1 MNLLSRRN
9 RALALWLGVLAL
21 VLLLPRLPAT
31 AADFTPDQRKA
42 IEAIIHDYLVKNPEV
57 MLDAL
62 EAAKE
67 KLTKDAHD
75 KAGAALTSR
84 QHEILDD
91 PASPVAGNPKGDVT
105 LVEFFDYRCPYCKQ
119 VEPSLEALLGED
131 RQLRFVYKEM
141 PVLGPVS
148 VVAARVALAA
158 RNQGK
163 YEAFH
168 KAMMNT
174 KGQIDE
180 AAVYKVAGSV
190 GLDMDR
196 LKREMNS
203 PEVQQAIKANL
214 DLAEALEIRGT
225 PGFIIGEEIVPG
237 AVDLGT
243 LKQLIA
249 DARKK

>member
-1 MNLLSRRN
+1 MQFFVRRN
-9 RALALWLGVLAL
+9 AILALGLGITAVAMLLRPAL
-21 VLLLPRLPAT
+21 S
-31 AADFTPDQRKA
+31 ADFTPDQRKA

-75 KAGAALTSR
+75 KAGAALSER
-84 QHEILDD
+84 RHEIFED

-131 RQLRFVYKEM
+131 RELRFVYKEM
-141 PVLGPVS
+141 PVLGPAS
-148 VVAARVALAA
+148 VIAARVALAA

-163 YEAFH
+163 YDAFH

-180 AAVYKVAGSV
+180 ATVFKVAGSV
-190 GLDMDR
+190 GLDIDR
-196 LKREMNS
+196 LKRDMNT
-203 PEVQQAIKANL
+203 PEVQQTIKANL
-214 DLAEALEIRGT
+214 DLAESLDIRGT
-225 PGFIIGEEIVPG
+225 PGFVIGQEIVPG

>member
-1 MNLLSRRN
+1 
-9 RALALWLGVLAL
+9 
-21 VLLLPRLPAT
+21 
-31 AADFTPDQRKA
+31 
-42 IEAIIHDYLVKNPEV
+42 
-57 MLDAL
+57 
-62 EAAKE
+62 
-67 KLTKDAHD
+67 
-75 KAGAALTSR
+75 
-84 QHEILDD
+84 
-91 PASPVAGNPKGDVT
+91 
-105 LVEFFDYRCPYCKQ
+105 
-119 VEPSLEALLGED
+119 
-131 RQLRFVYKEM
+131 M

-180 AAVYKVAGSV
+180 AAIYKVAGSV

>member
-1 MNLLSRRN
+1 MNLFSWPN
-9 RALALWLGVLAL
+9 RALAVRLGFLAL
-21 VLLLPRLPAT
+21 GLLLPWLPASG
-31 AADFTPDQRKA
+31 AEFTPDQRKA
-42 IEAIIHDYLVKNPEV
+42 IEGIIHDYLVKNPEV

-67 KLTKDAHD
+67 KLAKDAHA
-75 KAGAALTSR
+75 KAGAALADR
-84 QHEILDD
+84 RRDIFED

-148 VVAARVALAA
+148 VVASRVALAA

-163 YEAFH
+163 YDAFH

-190 GLDMDR
+190 GLDIDR
-196 LKREMNS
+196 LKRDMNA

-214 DLAEALEIRGT
+214 DLAEALDIRGT
-225 PGFIIGEEIVPG
+225 PGFVIGEEIVPG

-243 LKQLIA
+243 LKQLIS